1 VSFLS
6 LVANVFFV
14 TFVTAFALDPHIA
27 ASATP
32 TPTLTVPYLPQTE
45 ALCGGAAA
53 AMVFR
58 FWGDRHA
65 DVQQFAS
72 LVDAHAGGIADTALI
87 DAIRARGWSAQRLEG
102 SLATI
107 REQIEAGHPLILL
120 IEDRPSRY
128 HYVVAVGSDDQHV
141 FIHDPTWGPARRLS
155 VAELMRRWK
164 PTGFWTLLVTAGN
177 AERPATHI
185 AETSTREPDHD
196 LTVCDRLLNDA
207 LDTIAAEGPGVA
219 DDVLENVSRK
229 CPNENAPL
237 RELAGIRFSQQRWVE
252 AATLAGR
259 ALDRNARDAYAWDVL
274 GSSRF
279 ILDDAGGALLAWNHI
294 GKPTIDSVQIT
305 GLTRTRYAF
314 VTRIAALAP
323 NTLLTARQLS
333 LADRRIHELPDR
345 LAAAVGYRPG
355 DDGFAT
361 VNVDFVERSRGPH
374 SPVEWTAF
382 GVQAAV
388 EREISVAVP
397 GNTGQG
403 ELWEASWRW
412 WNGRPRIAARFSAP
426 RAGRL
431 GGIWRVDGSWEAQT
445 YAVQQ
450 NADHSGHVREEQTH
464 GAISLSNW
472 LTPNLRF
479 EASLGMDGWNRGAE
493 TLRTAFASGTIEQRL
508 VADRVTVAGAA
519 TSWAPLRDGGSFH
532 AASIRATART
542 SVVPTTV
549 VALAD
554 IRAEFASATAPLA
567 VWPGAGD
574 GRARPGLLRAHP
586 LLDDGV
592 IEGPAFGRRLQ
603 SATLEL
609 QRWLPRPQLTRIA
622 IAVFADTAHATD
634 RLEGATGRS
643 FQVDVG
649 SGLRFRFPGSD
660 RTLRI
665 DYAHGLRD
673 RRASAIT
680 VGIVTN
686 SLK

>member
-1 VSFLS
+1 
-6 LVANVFFV
+6 
-14 TFVTAFALDPHIA
+14 
-27 ASATP
+27 
-32 TPTLTVPYLPQTE
+32 
-45 ALCGGAAA
+45 
-53 AMVFR
+53 MVFR

-65 DVQQFAS
+65 DVQQFES

-87 DAIRARGWSAQRLEG
+87 DAIRARGWNAQRLEG

-107 REQIEAGHPLILL
+107 REQVEAGHPLILL

-155 VAELMRRWK
+155 VADLMRRWK
-164 PTGFWTLLVTAGN
+164 PTGFWTLLVTTADTTFSKNAG
-177 AERPATHI
+177 RPATQI
-185 AETSTREPDHD
+185 PERSARAPDHE

-219 DDVLENVSRK
+219 DEVLETVSRK
-229 CPNENAPL
+229 CPDENAPL
-237 RELAGIRFSQQRWVE
+237 RELAGIRFSQKRWGE
-252 AATLAGR
+252 AATLAER

-279 ILDDAGGALLAWNHI
+279 ILDDADGALRAWNHI
-294 GKPTIDSVQIT
+294 DKPTIDSVQIT

-333 LADRRIHELPDR
+333 LADRRIQELPDR

-361 VNVDFVERSRGPH
+361 VKVDFVERPRGPH
-374 SPVEWTAF
+374 RLVEWTAF

-388 EREISVAVP
+388 EREIGVAMP

-450 NADHSGHVREEQTH
+450 NAAGSGRVREEQAH

-479 EASLGMDGWNRGAE
+479 EASMGMDGWDRGAE
-493 TLRTAFASGTIEQRL
+493 TGAATLRTAFSGGTIEQRFA
-508 VADRVTVAGAA
+508 ADRVTVAGAA
-519 TSWAPLRDGGSFH
+519 TFWAPLRDGGSFR

-542 SVVPTTV
+542 SAVPTTV

-592 IEGPAFGRRLQ
+592 IEGPVFGRRVQ

-609 QRWLPRPQLTRIA
+609 QRWLRRPQLARIGV
-622 IAVFADTAHATD
+622 AVFADTAHASN
-634 RLEGATGRS
+634 RLEAATGRP

-649 SGLRFRFPGSD
+649 SGLRFRLPGSD
-660 RTLRI
+660 RTFRI

-673 RRASAIT
+673 RHASAVT

-686 SLK
+686 

>member
-1 VSFLS
+1 
-6 LVANVFFV
+6 
-14 TFVTAFALDPHIA
+14 
-27 ASATP
+27 
-32 TPTLTVPYLPQTE
+32 
-45 ALCGGAAA
+45 
-53 AMVFR
+53 MVFR

-65 DVQQFAS
+65 DVQQFES
-72 LVDAHAGGIADTALI
+72 LVDSRAGGIADAVLI
-87 DAIRARGWSAQRLEG
+87 DAIRARGWNAQRLDG

-107 REQIEAGHPLILL
+107 RAQVDTGHPLILL

-141 FIHDPTWGPARRLS
+141 FIHDPTWGPAKRLS

-164 PTGFWTLLVTAGN
+164 PTGFWTLLVTTADLKVRTPFASG
-177 AERPATHI
+177 ALPPTTHNTTNF
-185 AETSTREPDHD
+185 ARTPDRD
-196 LTVCDRLLNDA
+196 QTACDRLLNDA
-207 LDTIAAEGPGVA
+207 LDKIAAEGAGGA
-219 DDVLENVSRK
+219 DEVLETVSRK

-237 RELAGIRFSQQRWVE
+237 RELAGIRFSQQRWGE
-252 AATLAGR
+252 AATLAER
-259 ALDRNARDAYAWDVL
+259 ALDRNAQDTYAWDVL

-279 ILDDAGGALLAWNHI
+279 ILDDADGALRAWNHI
-294 GKPTIDSVQIT
+294 DKPTIDSVQIT

-323 NTLLTARQLS
+323 NTLLTARQLA

-361 VNVDFVERSRGPH
+361 VNVDFVERSRGPR

-388 EREISVAVP
+388 EREISVAMP

-431 GGIWRVDGSWEAQT
+431 GGIWRVDGFWEAQT
-445 YAVQQ
+445 YAVQS
-450 NADHSGHVREEQTH
+450 NVGSADVREEQAH

-472 LTPNLRF
+472 LAPNLRF
-479 EASLGMDGWNRGAE
+479 EASVGMDGWDRGAE
-493 TLRTAFASGTIEQRL
+493 TAAATLRTVFMSGTIERRF

-519 TSWAPLRDGGSFH
+519 TSWSPLREGASFR
-532 AASIRATART
+532 AASIRATAR
-542 SVVPTTV
+542 SSAVPTPLV
-549 VALAD
+549 VVAD
-554 IRAEFASATAPLA
+554 IRAEFTSATAPLA
-567 VWPGAGD
+567 VWSGAGD
-574 GRARPGLLRAHP
+574 GRARPGLLRAHS

-592 IEGPAFGRRLQ
+592 IEGSVFGRRVQ

-609 QRWLPRPQLTRIA
+609 QRWFRRPQLSPIG
-622 IAVFADTAHATD
+622 IAVFADTAHASA
-634 RLEGATGRS
+634 RLEAATGRP
-643 FQVDVG
+643 FQVDAG
-649 SGLRFRFPGSD
+649 AGLRFRFPGSD
-660 RTLRI
+660 HTLRI
-665 DYAHGLRD
+665 DYAHGVRD
-673 RRASAIT
+673 RHATAIT
-680 VGIVTN
+680 VGMLN
-686 SLK
+686 NF

>member
-1 VSFLS
+1 
-6 LVANVFFV
+6 
-14 TFVTAFALDPHIA
+14 
-27 ASATP
+27 
-32 TPTLTVPYLPQTE
+32 
-45 ALCGGAAA
+45 
-53 AMVFR
+53 MVFR

-65 DVQQFAS
+65 DVQQFES
-72 LVDAHAGGIADTALI
+72 LVDSRAGGIADAVLI
-87 DAIRARGWSAQRLEG
+87 EAILARGWSAQRLPG

-107 REQIEAGHPLILL
+107 REQVEAGHPLILL

-128 HYVVAVGSDDQHV
+128 HYVVAVGSDDQQV
-141 FIHDPTWGPARRLS
+141 FIHDPTWGPSRRLS
-155 VAELMRRWK
+155 VVELMRRWK
-164 PTGFWTLLVTAGN
+164 PTGFWTLLITAGN
-177 AERPATHI
+177 AVRPATPN
-185 AETSTREPDHD
+185 ADTSVRASDRD
-196 LTVCDRLLNDA
+196 LTVCERLLNEA
-207 LDTIAAEGPGVA
+207 LDKIAADGPGVA
-219 DDVLENVSRK
+219 DEVLKTVSRK

-237 RELAGIRFSQQRWVE
+237 RELAGIRFSQRRWGE
-252 AATLAGR
+252 AATLAER

-279 ILDDAGGALLAWNHI
+279 ILDDADGALQAWNHI
-294 GKPTIDSVQIT
+294 DKPTIDSVQIT

-314 VTRIAALAP
+314 VTRIAALTP

-361 VNVDFVERSRGPH
+361 VNVDLVERSRRPH

-388 EREISVAVP
+388 EREISVAIP

-450 NADHSGHVREEQTH
+450 NGARPEQVREEQAH

-479 EASLGMDGWNRGAE
+479 EASVGMDGWDHGAR
-493 TLRTAFASGTIEQRL
+493 TGAATFRTASMSGTMERRL

-519 TSWAPLRDGGSFH
+519 TVWAPLRNGVSFR

-542 SVVPTTV
+542 SLMPRTV

-554 IRAEFASATAPLA
+554 IRAEFVSAAAPLA
-567 VWPGAGD
+567 IWSGAGD

-592 IEGPAFGRRLQ
+592 IDGAVFGRRMQ

-609 QRWLPRPQLTRIA
+609 QRWFRRPQLVRIGL
-622 IAVFADTAHATD
+622 AVFADTAHASD
-634 RLEGATGRS
+634 RLEAATGRP

-649 SGLRFRFPGSD
+649 SGLRFQFPGSE
-660 RTLRI
+660 RTFRI

-673 RRASAIT
+673 RGANTVT
-680 VGIVTN
+680 VGIVT
-686 SLK
+686 SF

>member
-1 VSFLS
+1 LIA
-6 LVANVFFV
+6 LL
-14 TFVTAFALDPHIA
+14 TAL
-27 ASATP
+27 
-32 TPTLTVPYLPQTE
+32 TLTVPYLPQTE

-65 DVQQFAS
+65 DVQQFES
-72 LVDAHAGGIADTALI
+72 LVDSHAGGIADAALI
-87 DAIRARGWSAQRLEG
+87 DAIRARGWSAQRLAG

-107 REQIEAGHPLILL
+107 REQVEAGHPLILL
-120 IEDRPSRY
+120 LEDRPSRY
-128 HYVVAVGSDDQHV
+128 HYVVAVGSDDQQV
-141 FIHDPTWGPARRLS
+141 FVHDPTWGPSRRLS
-155 VAELMRRWK
+155 VVELMRRWK
-164 PTGFWTLLVTAGN
+164 PTGFWTLLVTKGN
-177 AERPATHI
+177 AVRPATPN
-185 AETSTREPDHD
+185 ADTSVRASDRD
-196 LTVCDRLLNDA
+196 LTVCDRLLNEA
-207 LDTIAAEGPGVA
+207 LDKIAADGPGVA
-219 DDVLENVSRK
+219 DEVLKTVSRK

-237 RELAGIRFSQQRWVE
+237 RELAGIRFSQQRWGE
-252 AATLAGR
+252 AATLAER

-279 ILDDAGGALLAWNHI
+279 ILDDADGALQAWNHI
-294 GKPTIDSVQIT
+294 DKPTIDSVQIT

-361 VNVDFVERSRGPH
+361 VNVDLVERSRRPH

-388 EREISVAVP
+388 EREISVAIP

-450 NADHSGHVREEQTH
+450 NGARSEPVREEQAH

-479 EASLGMDGWNRGAE
+479 EASVGMDGWDQEARFGAA
-493 TLRTAFASGTIEQRL
+493 TFRTAFASGTMERRL

-519 TSWAPLRDGGSFH
+519 TAWAPLRGGASFH
-532 AASIRATART
+532 AASIRTTART
-542 SVVPTTV
+542 SLVPSTV

-554 IRAEFASATAPLA
+554 VRAEFASAMAPLA
-567 VWPGAGD
+567 IWSGAGD

-592 IEGPAFGRRLQ
+592 IEGPVFGRRVQ

-609 QRWLPRPQLTRIA
+609 QRWLQRPQLARIA
-622 IAVFADTAHATD
+622 IAVFADTAHASD
-634 RLEGATGRS
+634 RLEAATGRP

-649 SGLRFRFPGSD
+649 SGLRFQLPGSD
-660 RTLRI
+660 RTFRI

-673 RRASAIT
+673 RRANTVT
-680 VGIVTN
+680 VGIGTN
-686 SLK
+686 F